1 MGIEMEKNAYETKK
15 SERPIWDIDESE
27 VSLKS
32 VNKGVEI
39 PADLTCPI
47 CKDLLKVCTISWF
60 TEEHSRMILNFFYS
74 RAIEKD

>member
-60 TEEHSRMILNFFYS
+60 TEEHSRLTLFYV

>member
-47 CKDLLKVCTISWF
+47 CKDLLKVCIISCTRKSIF
-60 TEEHSRMILNFFYS
+60 INFFYS

>member
-47 CKDLLKVCTISWF
+47 CKDLLKVCIISC
-60 TEEHSRMILNFFYS
+60 TRKSIRDGLLFY
-74 RAIEKD
+74 KLFL